1 VSWHDAEVD
10 DAFLIGG
17 VLVAGLVIFLVGAVA
32 WRLDYQRP
40 LEEALPAIHR
50 DRGRRAW
57 IHTWMIAALVVTPA
71 GLVGLTVALEESA
84 ATVLAGMA
92 TAVYAAGG
100 VCWIVSLTFRL
111 TVVPWAAE
119 RATAGH
125 VPEGFEAFDRWAGSL
140 YVVHMLTA
148 YMASAV
154 LGMAVLASDDLPV
167 WLGWAGILWGL
178 AFAAGFVVTRFAG
191 PFNPPFWA
199 HLYTGTVGLV
209 LLLG

>member
-1 VSWHDAEVD
+1 VD

-17 VLVAGLVIFLVGAVA
+17 VLVAGLVTFLVGAVA
-32 WRLDYQRP
+32 WRLEYQRP
-40 LEEALPAIHR
+40 LHEALPAIHR

-57 IHTWMIAALVVTPA
+57 IHTWMIVGLVFTLA
-71 GLVGLTVALEESA
+71 GLLGMTLALGEPT

-92 TAVYAAGG
+92 TAIYGAGA
-100 VCWIVSLTFRL
+100 VCWIVALTFRL

-119 RATAGH
+119 LATAGR
-125 VPEGFEAFDRWAGSL
+125 VPEGFAAYDRWAGAL

-148 YMASAV
+148 FVGSAV
-154 LGMAVLASDDLPV
+154 LGMALLASDALPG
-167 WLGWAGILWGL
+167 WLGWAGALWGL
-178 AFAAGFVVTRFAG
+178 AFAGGFVATRFAG